1 MDFTTL
7 SPTLMVLKLL
17 LFIYLLIYIYIYV
30 LSWVK
35 FLFSLE
41 MVNVL
46 EPSLTKTP
54 VIIGIGFN
62 AVSEFLPIFFFC
74 ISLFEECLFC
84 KFRQKLFR
92 SSRKWSTESFFCY
105 QISSFNAQNMT
116 DMIIM
121 FWKISWV
128 LRSCKSAIH
137 VEIWKIRK
145 MYSSQ
150 CMLIFFL

>member
-1 MDFTTL
+1 MDFATL
-7 SPTLMVLKLL
+7 SPTLMVVKLL
-17 LFIYLLIYIYIYV
+17 LFIYLLIYIYI

-35 FLFSLE
+35 FLFTLE

-62 AVSEFLPIFFFC
+62 AVSEFFTNIFFC
-74 ISLFEECLFC
+74 IPLFEECLFC

-92 SSRKWSTESFFCY
+92 SSRNWSTESFFHY
-105 QISSFNAQNMT
+105 QISNFNAQNMT

-121 FWKISWV
+121 FWKICWV
-128 LRSCKSAIH
+128 LHSCKSAIH
-137 VEIWKIRK
+137 MEIWKIRK